1 MAKKATTGTNGLGNE
16 AVTRLQSLVTRI
28 ERIEEEKKAAA
39 DDIKDIY
46 VEAKSAGFDSKVIKQ
61 MIKERKQ
68 ERADLEEHLTMCE
81 VYRSALSAATAGT
94 DL

>member
-1 MAKKATTGTNGLGNE
+1 MAKKPTTGTNGLGNE
-16 AVTRLQSLVTRI
+16 SVTRLQSLVQRI
-28 ERIEEEKKAAA
+28 ERLEEEKKAAA

-46 VEAKSAGFDSKVIKQ
+46 VEAKAAGFDNKAIRQ

-68 ERADLEEHLTMCE
+68 ERDTLEEYLSLCE
-81 VYRSALSAATAGT
+81 VYRSALGAATAGS

>member
-1 MAKKATTGTNGLGNE
+1 MAKKPTTGTNALGNE
-16 AVTRLQSLVTRI
+16 SVARLQSLVQRI
-28 ERIEEEKKAAA
+28 ERMEEEKKAAA

-46 VEAKSAGFDSKVIKQ
+46 VEAKSAGFVNKVIRQ

-68 ERADLEEHLTMCE
+68 ERAEVDEYNAVCE
-81 VYRSALSAATAGT
+81 VYRSALGAATAGS

>member
-16 AVTRLQSLVTRI
+16 AVTRLQSIVQRI
-28 ERIEEEKKAAA
+28 ERMEEEKKAAA

-68 ERADLEEHLTMCE
+68 EREALADYLSVCD
-81 VYRSALSAATAGT
+81 VYRDALRAATAGT
-94 DL
+94 GL